1 MSTWWERTCRWRR
14 ASRCCHAFHGKGLRK
29 CFRTSISSTS
39 LSGVSAGA
47 AAAGACAA
55 VWCSKA
61 AAMTGARSVISSGGG
76 WCQPC
81 PNLRAICIR
90 QSWTQLGLTAFNCK
104 TLDGWEMVKII
115 VACQAL
121 SEVDE
126 SDSESENSA
135 SSSISA
141 WWATC
146 GNMDADGLDMV
157 AGTWTPYDMN
167 EQLSSSLTGWIGL
180 CLSMSSCLARV
191 DWPGT
196 PPWPKWCRH
205 PDASAQDAA
214 IVPNIR
220 RNIWWTRCGNC
231 FPAAIVSLEDQD
243 QVKLKT
249 SKVKYWSPV
258 KCQRRGFDTFGGPL
272 TENPGRR
279 RGRKLHAATMPAGI
293 PAKVWQQTR
302 LNTGGVVPK
311 RFGVWLCASNNGDM
325 RRNAGTLWVF
335 NHDRFWLSFPFTCVQ
350 GGVQH
355 IQMPICPTSFW
366 AHELQRRTESQTQ
379 ITFLHRRSTLVCV
392 TK

>member
-29 CFRTSISSTS
+29 CFCTSISSTS

-220 RNIWWTRCGNC
+220 RNIWWTRCSNC

-249 SKVKYWSPV
+249 SKVKYWSPA

-302 LNTGGVVPK
+302 LNTGGV
-311 RFGVWLCASNNGDM
+311 CAETFWGMIM
-325 RRNAGTLWVF
+325 R
-335 NHDRFWLSFPFTCVQ
+335 
-350 GGVQH
+350 
-355 IQMPICPTSFW
+355 
-366 AHELQRRTESQTQ
+366 
-379 ITFLHRRSTLVCV
+379 
-392 TK
+392 